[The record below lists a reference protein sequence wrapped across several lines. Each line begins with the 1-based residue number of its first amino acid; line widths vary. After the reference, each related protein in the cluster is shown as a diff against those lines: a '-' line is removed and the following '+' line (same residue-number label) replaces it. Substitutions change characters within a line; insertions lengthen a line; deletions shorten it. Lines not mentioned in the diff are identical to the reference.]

1 MTSLTYQC
9 LVCNSKRPCV
19 LSNLIDSDD
28 APTIC
33 PLDLDC
39 ARWVLEGEESEPY
52 DAKEARAEKYADA
65 RLEAEKDAKLLAKL
79 S

>member
-1 MTSLTYQC
+1 MIYQC
-9 LVCNSKRPCV
+9 FECDKKRPCV
-19 LSNLIDSDD
+19 LSNLIKDDD

-39 ARWVLEGEESEPY
+39 AKWVLEVEESEPY
-52 DAKEARAEKYADA
+52 DAKEAYADA
-65 RLEAEKDAKLLAKL
+65 KLESDKDAKLLDKL